1 MLETACEDITVV
13 DDNDCVTNEGLD
25 DTSFDETSQTEQAKD
40 NNTIT
45 VTYLDIA
52 RKNSPEVNVAVDIEE
67 SNNELS
73 NDYIDND
80 EELSNVLLMTAKEE
94 DSWVHVKR

>member
-1 MLETACEDITVV
+1 MVDIILTHSVI
-13 DDNDCVTNEGLD
+13 LL
-25 DTSFDETSQTEQAKD
+25 AKS
-40 NNTIT
+40 
-45 VTYLDIA
+45 VAVLVSYHPMSWRRIA
-52 RKNSPEVNVAVDIEE
+52 RKNSPEVNVAEDIEE
-67 SNNELS
+67 SNNELR